1 MKFRSKVRVET
12 YTIDRSLVPLEK
24 QGGGF
29 RVLRS
34 LPEKIQ
40 HFKKQAKLALFDYR
54 VNSALLTS
62 LNITRALHMVL
73 LDYLGF
79 GKVIY
84 VQKNLNKY
92 IK

>member
-12 YTIDRSLVPLEK
+12 YTIDRSLIPLEK
-24 QGGGF
+24 QGGF

-62 LNITRALHMVL
+62 
-73 LDYLGF
+73 
-79 GKVIY
+79 
-84 VQKNLNKY
+84 
-92 IK
+92 

>member
-24 QGGGF
+24 QRGF
-29 RVLRS
+29 RVLGS

-54 VNSALLTS
+54 LNSALLTS
-62 LNITRALHMVL
+62 
-73 LDYLGF
+73 
-79 GKVIY
+79 
-84 VQKNLNKY
+84 
-92 IK
+92 